1 MINKEDYMEPR
12 CPLCEAPYGAEADI
26 KPVPQQRI
34 RDKMDEYMA
43 KRDYAGAERHLLYWL
58 EEAKLGHDLR
68 GQLMLRN
75 ELVGHYRKTGDRD
88 KAISNGEEALRLVD
102 VLDFGRTVSAG
113 TTYVNYATACSAFGE
128 NEKALELFERAR
140 AVYEREMPPERG
152 STEAGAGENTA
163 PGQADGEMEPSG
175 AASPGA
181 GTSPELLGGLYNNMA
196 LACAALGRYDEALEL
211 YGRAT
216 EQMTKVENG
225 ELEQA
230 ITCLNMADTLTA
242 RDGDAVQEN
251 EINALLD
258 RAEALLDTPEIPRDG
273 YYAFVCEKCAPS
285 FEYYGYFLTAQSLK
299 DRAEEIYLTELH
311 E

>member
-43 KRDYAGAERHLLYWL
+43 RRDYAGAERHLLYWL

-128 NEKALELFERAR
+128 NEKALELFGRAR

-152 STEAGAGENTA
+152 STPKIFSTSPPVVPAEAGW
-163 PGQADGEMEPSG
+163 
-175 AASPGA
+175 
-181 GTSPELLGGLYNNMA
+181 
-196 LACAALGRYDEALEL
+196 
-211 YGRAT
+211 
-216 EQMTKVENG
+216 
-225 ELEQA
+225 
-230 ITCLNMADTLTA
+230 
-242 RDGDAVQEN
+242 
-251 EINALLD
+251 
-258 RAEALLDTPEIPRDG
+258 
-273 YYAFVCEKCAPS
+273 
-285 FEYYGYFLTAQSLK
+285 
-299 DRAEEIYLTELH
+299 
-311 E
+311 